1 MKSEYGISLLFFNF
15 ISHYCEMKI
24 NSRREI
30 PYLLSPVQYL
40 LCIAHFARFSKL
52 IKKGFRKVLQV
63 RCLAFHGNS
72 KIVFTA
78 HSFAKVKVLKKM
90 SYTVGSG
97 HPKTQTMQTANCR
110 LQTADCRPCR
120 LSAIFLTLDSL
131 FRF

>member
-1 MKSEYGISLLFFNF
+1 MEFLFSSSTLFLT
-15 ISHYCEMKI
+15 IYCEMKI

-40 LCIAHFARFSKL
+40 LCITHFARFSKL
-52 IKKGFRKVLQV
+52 IKKGFRKVFQV

-78 HSFAKVKVLKKM
+78 HSFAKVNVLKKM
-90 SYTVGSG
+90 SCTWQRS
-97 HPKTQTMQTANCR
+97 PQKRRPICK
-110 LQTADCRPCR
+110 LQTADCRPCS
-120 LSAIFLTLDSL
+120 LQSTVFSNTFFYSL